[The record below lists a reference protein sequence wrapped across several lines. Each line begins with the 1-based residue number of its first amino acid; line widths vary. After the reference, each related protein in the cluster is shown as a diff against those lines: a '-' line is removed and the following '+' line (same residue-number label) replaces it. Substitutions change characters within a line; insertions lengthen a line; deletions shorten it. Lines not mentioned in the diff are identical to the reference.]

1 LEFIHFKIKNLKLKI
16 KFMAKNIIYDDRARQ
31 TLKKGVDK
39 LAQAVRITLGPK
51 GSNVILDRG
60 FGSPLITNDGVTI
73 AKEIELEDKTENLG
87 AEVLKQ
93 AAEKT
98 NDIAGDGTTT
108 AIVLAW
114 SMITAGFKNVA
125 AGANPLS
132 LKRGIDKTVK
142 IVVKELKN
150 IAQKVEN
157 YDEIANVGTISADD
171 KEIGKLIADIFDEV
185 GKDGVITVE
194 ESKTLGLSKEVVKGL
209 QFDKGYISSYM
220 VTDTEKMEAILE
232 NPAIIITDQ
241 KITNIHEI
249 LPLLDKIVQSGK
261 KDLLIIAE
269 DVSGEALATL
279 IINKLR
285 GAINVVT
292 VKTPGFG
299 DTKKEVLEDIA
310 IVTGGKIISEE
321 IGMKLDKAELEDLGG
336 ARRVVVTKDNTTI
349 IEGNGEAQ
357 AIQNRVKQIKKEL
370 EINDSEF
377 DREKLEERLAKLSGG
392 VAVIKVGAATEV
404 EQKEKQH
411 RIEDAV
417 RATKAALEEGVV
429 AGGGIA
435 LLRSSK
441 VLKSKEFEA
450 EDTDE
455 KIGFEI
461 VCRSLEEPLRQIAEN
476 AGHNG
481 EVILEE
487 AKKHP
492 DNEGFDAKRGEFVD
506 MFKSGI
512 VDPTKVTRSALENA
526 ASVAGMLL
534 TTKVVVTDIPEK
546 KENLGMGGNPGMG
559 DMGMPEY

>member
-1 LEFIHFKIKNLKLKI
+1 
-16 KFMAKNIIYDDRARQ
+16 MAKNIIYDDRARQ